1 MRNRL
6 LSALTL
12 AFFFGVCFV
21 GAVDDIF
28 SDPCRVIRSRRV

>member
-1 MRNRL
+1 MRNRI

-12 AFFFGVCFV
+12 AIFYAVCLV